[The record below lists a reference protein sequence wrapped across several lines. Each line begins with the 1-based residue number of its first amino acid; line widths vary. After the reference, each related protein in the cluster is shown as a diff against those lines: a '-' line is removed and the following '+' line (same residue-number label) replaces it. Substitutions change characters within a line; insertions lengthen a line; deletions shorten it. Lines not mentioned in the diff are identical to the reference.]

1 MRRGLNC
8 AAWAAAA
15 AEVEVGSKRLPGGG
29 ESERL
34 AATSVKEEDDWEL
47 DEALLTILE
56 RWMAIS
62 FVEFQAKRVGRR
74 CVDR

>member
-1 MRRGLNC
+1 
-8 AAWAAAA
+8 
-15 AEVEVGSKRLPGGG
+15 
-29 ESERL
+29 L
-34 AATSVKEEDDWEL
+34 AATLVKEEDDWEL